1 MSDHDAPQMHT
12 GKGSNSVDIDT
23 LMNAIIEFYLSFSV
37 LAALAG
43 TVPGALVERK
53 TCATLERF
61 HFVLFYFVGAALL
74 GYLYFEIARALEPQ
88 DLWKAQLAMSFVAG
102 LYLGNVAARRLR
114 NAAKH
119 PILALL
125 MWVPGVN
132 VVFWVALAS
141 IPTAPKKNQPSVSN
155 PPMSA

>member
-1 MSDHDAPQMHT
+1 
-12 GKGSNSVDIDT
+12 
-23 LMNAIIEFYLSFSV
+23 MNLDFQSLSEAVVGFYLSFNV

-61 HFVLFYFVGAALL
+61 HFVLFYFGGAAFL
-74 GYLYFEIARALEPQ
+74 GFLYFEIARALSPE
-88 DLWKAQLAMSFVAG
+88 DVWKAQLGMSFVAG

-114 NAAKH
+114 NVAKP

-125 MWVPGVN
+125 MWVPVVN
-132 VVFWVALAS
+132 VAFWAALAS
-141 IPTAPKKNQPSVSN
+141 IPTAPKKHQPSGAIFTEN
-155 PPMSA
+155 PSSMG

>member
-1 MSDHDAPQMHT
+1 MDVST
-12 GKGSNSVDIDT
+12 LIDGIT
-23 LMNAIIEFYLSFSV
+23 NFYFSFDV
-37 LAALAG
+37 LAAVVG

-61 HFVLFYFVGAALL
+61 HFVLFYFVGAAVL
-74 GYLYFEIARALEPQ
+74 GYLYFEIVRSLSAENV
-88 DLWKAQLAMSFVAG
+88 WKAQLGMSLVAG

-125 MWVPGVN
+125 MWVPVVN
-132 VVFWVALAS
+132 IAFWVALAL
-141 IPTAPKKNQPSVSN
+141 IPTAPKKNQPAVTS
-155 PPMSA
+155 

>member
-1 MSDHDAPQMHT
+1 MSDLDTH
-12 GKGSNSVDIDT
+12 GNSHGQGNKRMDIDT
-23 LMNAIIEFYLSFSV
+23 LIYGVSEFYLSFSV

-61 HFVLFYFVGAALL
+61 HFVLFYFGGAAVL

-119 PILALL
+119 PILGLL
-125 MWVPGVN
+125 MWAPGVN
-132 VVFWVALAS
+132 VIFWAALAL
-141 IPTAPKKNQPSVSN
+141 IPTAPKKHQPSVSN
-155 PPMSA
+155 PPMSV